1 MLLVCL
7 NWIYILFTTICLG
20 SSFAIITQKIFHY
33 KIKRTD
39 SIIAIG
45 IVIAAVYAQFFSIFY
60 KVGMV
65 ANAVLVI
72 ICVISCIINKKEILL
87 HIKKI
92 CDEFSVPKAIIT
104 TILFIIWAYFTSRGI
119 IHYDTDL
126 YHAQSIRWIEEY
138 GVVPGL
144 GNLHVRFAYN
154 SSIFALTALYSM
166 KFLLGSSLH
175 TLCGFFAF
183 ILSITVLDISK
194 SFKTKKLRL
203 SDFARIGAAYYLTLI
218 CDEVVSPASDYATM
232 CAVFYLMIKWL
243 VQLESTP
250 EEDENNITPYA
261 LICIGGVF
269 AVSLKLT
276 SGLILLLVV
285 KPAYELIKNKNW
297 RDIFIYI
304 FMGCMVIAPWLIR
317 TVIISGYLLYPFP
330 ALDIFS
336 VDWKIPVDKAI
347 SDSAEIKTWG
357 RAIYDASKVDMP
369 ITKWFPNWFNTTLS
383 TTEKAIIL
391 ADMMGVVIF
400 IISLAVAVIRR
411 KKEEFD
417 KLLVMATIMSSYL
430 FWLVSAPLLRY
441 GYAYAML
448 MLVIP
453 VGYVYDKIFSYY
465 SFTSLDAYTIK
476 NYKIKSLKLMLYGVY
491 YFIILFGIV
500 KLIPL
505 GKYAVSVGT
514 QPYYYVQKDYGVYQ
528 TYSCEIDGQ
537 TFYYPKESDR
547 IGYEPFPSS
556 VGVPDIVLRGNDIKS
571 GFRYKQ

>member
-7 NWIYILFTTICLG
+7 NWIYVLLTTICLG
-20 SSFAIITQKIFHY
+20 SSFAVIIQKIFHY
-33 KIKRTD
+33 RIKRTD
-39 SIIAIG
+39 SIIALG

-72 ICVISCIINKKEILL
+72 ICVISCIMNKKEIFLQ
-87 HIKKI
+87 IKEV
-92 CDEFSVPKAIIT
+92 CDGFSAPKAIIVAM
-104 TILFIIWAYFTSRGI
+104 LFIIWAYFTSRGI

-166 KFLLGSSLH
+166 KFLLGNSLH

-183 ILSITVLDISK
+183 ILSITILDISK
-194 SFKTKKLRL
+194 SFKAKRFRL

-232 CAVFYLMIKWL
+232 CAVFYLIIKWL
-243 VQLESTP
+243 SQLESTP

-330 ALDIFS
+330 ALDIFG

-369 ITKWFPNWFNTTLS
+369 ITRWFPNWFNTTLS
-383 TTEKAIIL
+383 ATEKLI
-391 ADMMGVVIF
+391 
-400 IISLAVAVIRR
+400 IISDIMGIIIVAISSAVALIKR
-411 KKEEFD
+411 KWEEFD
-417 KLLVMATIMSSYL
+417 RLLVMVTIMLSYL

-441 GYAYAML
+441 GYAYALLML
-448 MLVIP
+448 MIP

-465 SFTSLDAYTIK
+465 SFTSLDSYTIK
-476 NYKIKSLKLMLYGVY
+476 NYKIKSLKVILYGIY
-491 YFIILFGIV
+491 YFIILFGII

-505 GKYAVSVGT
+505 GKYAVSVST

-528 TYSCEIDGQ
+528 TDSCEIDGQ

-547 IGYEPFPSS
+547 TGYEPFPSS
-556 VGVPDIVLRGNDIKS
+556 VGIPDIVLRGDDIKS
-571 GFRYKQ
+571 GFRYKK

>member
-20 SSFAIITQKIFHY
+20 SSFAVITQKIFNY
-33 KIKRTD
+33 RIKRTD

-65 ANAVLVI
+65 ANIIMVI
-72 ICVISCIINKKEILL
+72 ICVISVLGNKKEIIILL
-87 HIKKI
+87 KKL
-92 CDEFSVPKAIIT
+92 CDRFSVPKAIIT
-104 TILFIIWAYFTSRGI
+104 VMLFIIWAYFTSRGI

-154 SSIFALTALYSM
+154 SSIFAFTALYSM

-183 ILSITVLDISK
+183 ILSITILDISK
-194 SFKTKKLRL
+194 SFKTKRLRL

-232 CAVFYLMIKWL
+232 CAVFYLIIKWL
-243 VQLESTP
+243 SQLESTV
-250 EEDENNITPYA
+250 DDSENNITPYA

-269 AVSLKLT
+269 SVSLKLT
-276 SGLILLLVV
+276 SGLILLLTI

-297 RDIFIYI
+297 RDILIYI
-304 FMGCMVIAPWLIR
+304 FMGSVVIAPWLIR

-330 ALDIFS
+330 SLDIFN
-336 VDWKIPVDKAI
+336 VDWKIPAAKAV

-357 RAIYDASKVDMP
+357 RAIYDASKVDLS
-369 ITKWFPNWFNTTLS
+369 ITEWFPNWFKTTLS
-383 TTEKAIIL
+383 ATEKVIIII
-391 ADMMGVVIF
+391 DIMGIVTFVTALIEAF
-400 IISLAVAVIRR
+400 ARR
-411 KKEEFD
+411 KKHRFD
-417 KLLVMATIMSSYL
+417 NLLVMAAITASYL

-441 GYAYAML
+441 GYAYALL
-448 MLVIP
+448 MVLIP
-453 VGYVYDKIFSYY
+453 AGYVYENIFEYY
-465 SFTSLDAYTIK
+465 DVISDDAVK
-476 NYKIKSLKLMLYGVY
+476 NRNYKSKGLKVLLYGMY
-491 YFIILFGIV
+491 YFIILFGII

-528 TYSCEIDGQ
+528 VNSCEIDGQ

-547 IGYEPFPSS
+547 TGYEPFPSS
-556 VGVPDIVLRGNDIKS
+556 VGVPDIVLRGKDIKS
-571 GFRYKQ
+571 GFRYK